1 MKKPNPQP
9 KELSLEDKL
18 LRKLEALEVN
28 KWDSSEPCMVYPDAF
43 ETVLGRFSVRLER
56 HSGMYHNPVVY
67 AVHVYTEGAT
77 IVGGVL
83 TSPTICTIE
92 GVRVEAI
99 YKKLQDY
106 EKERNTP
113 QEERTRRE
121 LEDLL

>member
-28 KWDSSEPCMVYPDAF
+28 KWYSSEPGQRYPDAF
-43 ETVLGRFSVRLER
+43 ETVLGKFSVRLER
-56 HSGMYHNPVVY
+56 HPGTNSKPAVY
-67 AVHVYTEGAT
+67 AAQVYTEGAT

-83 TSPTICTIE
+83 ISPTICTME
-92 GVRVEAI
+92 GARVEAL

-106 EKERNTP
+106 EEERVTS